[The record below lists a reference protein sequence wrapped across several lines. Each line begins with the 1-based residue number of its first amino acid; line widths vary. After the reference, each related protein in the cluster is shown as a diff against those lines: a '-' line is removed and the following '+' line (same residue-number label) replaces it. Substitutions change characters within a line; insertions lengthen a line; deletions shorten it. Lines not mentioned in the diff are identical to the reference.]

1 MPLLPISGSGLVP
14 ERSDVSKR
22 RRGARNGA
30 VGRIPPPSRT
40 ESTSFYP
47 TLILFTLC
55 RWSLLFAPQASL
67 SLSKYNIPTWIFCFS
82 KFFKKYSFHVQSI
95 WLKLS
100 RTISFEFDPILKLTL
115 LFDNIPFAYSVRSI
129 ESGWLLVHGDSF
141 WFWIGNRQRLNVV
154 IREVG
159 SRKCKGQSSSFS
171 IVIVKGSMS
180 RILHHHIV

>member
-67 SLSKYNIPTWIFCFS
+67 SLNTIFQLESVFLFLS
-82 KFFKKYSFHVQSI
+82 FLKYSFHVQSI

-100 RTISFEFDPILKLTL
+100 RDISFEFDPILKLTL
-115 LFDNIPFAYSVRSI
+115 LFDSIPFAYSVRSI

-180 RILHHHIV
+180 RILRHHIV